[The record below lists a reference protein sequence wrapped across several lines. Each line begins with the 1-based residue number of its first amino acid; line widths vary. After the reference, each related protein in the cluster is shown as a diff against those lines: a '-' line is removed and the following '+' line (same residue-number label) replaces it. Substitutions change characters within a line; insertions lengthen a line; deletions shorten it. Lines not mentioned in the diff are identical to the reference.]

1 MVFVHV
7 MAFMTAKLKLP
18 LYLLAFLFFAC
29 AQQMSDVGVADVR
42 ATLNYTVDNGQRH
55 HFVAYQPNAEE
66 RLAQG
71 VPEDMF
77 KGAVS
82 GVDTIVHDGRGLNMT
97 LDAHSFE
104 LVHQKTSL
112 STDDFYN
119 HPEKITD
126 VYYAEMAEMFKRVT
140 GAAHVHV
147 FHHQLRAAR
156 HNADGNGFNT
166 SVQPYALG
174 VHSDSSRHAAETAFL
189 RFAGNAVDA
198 QFCKGRFVYINAWRN
213 ITTDPIENNHLAVCD
228 ETSVVAPDDY
238 VGSDL
243 FMPGARLMQYGLSD
257 HNAAK
262 HRWYYFPKMQMEEV
276 LLFKQFD
283 SDTTLPGRMTFHTAF
298 VDPTARPD
306 APERQ
311 SIECRAFL
319 FFPDFEPNTCPALP
333 SDAVAESVD
342 PVEGDA
348 EVEAAVQKTLGLID
362 TMSSWPGFARTWLMT
377 TSAKKDGL
385 REIAQTIVDDASN
398 HHGFKKFSPEKK
410 SMIVSLLMK
419 SGWEVKLAA
428 RLKQMKSANKD
439 VGQSSREAALRS
451 LSLVVVGGLLGFVC
465 ARFRS

>member
-1 MVFVHV
+1 M
-7 MAFMTAKLKLP
+7 L
-18 LYLLAFLFFAC
+18 
-29 AQQMSDVGVADVR
+29 DVGVADVR
-42 ATLNYTVDNGQRH
+42 ATLRYTVDDGQRH
-55 HFVAYQPNAEE
+55 HYVAYQPTTEE
-66 RLAQG
+66 RAAQG
-71 VPEDMF
+71 VPEEMS
-77 KGAVS
+77 KNPIS
-82 GVDTIVHDGRGLNMT
+82 GVETIVRDGRGLNLT

-126 VYYAEMAEMFKRVT
+126 VYYAEMVEMFKRVT

-147 FHHQLRAAR
+147 FHHQVRAAR
-156 HNADGNGFNT
+156 DNSDGNGFNT
-166 SVQPYALG
+166 TVQPYAHA
-174 VHSDSSRHAAETAFL
+174 VHSDSSRHAAEAAFL

-198 QFCKGRFVYINAWRN
+198 KFCKGRFVYINAWRN
-213 ITTDPIENNHLAVCD
+213 ITPDPIENNHLAVCD

-362 TMSSWPGFARTWLMT
+362 TMGSWPGFARTWLMT

-419 SGWEVKLAA
+419 GGWEVKLAA